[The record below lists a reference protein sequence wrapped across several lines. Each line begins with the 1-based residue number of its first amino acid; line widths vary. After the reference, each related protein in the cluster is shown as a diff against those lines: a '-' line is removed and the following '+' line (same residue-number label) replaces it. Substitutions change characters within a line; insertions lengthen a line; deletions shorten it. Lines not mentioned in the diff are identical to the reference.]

1 MAYDVHWIVKYQ
13 VIYVGLLDDITLD
26 DFRDSSKQIADYMD
40 EAYSQEV
47 THKIIGVIDLTHAKL
62 GTLMR
67 FTLSA
72 AQDIANVIDPRN
84 LKAKPGFTIL
94 VTVSEVAKLITGLVI
109 RLSRQP
115 MTTVATLDEA
125 LNVVGNMYPEL
136 KIQLT
141 TYQADEAN
149 KS

>member
-13 VIYVGLLDDITLD
+13 VIYIGLLDDISLD
-26 DFRDSSKQIADYMD
+26 DFRDSSKEIADYLD

-72 AQDIANVIDPRN
+72 AQDIANVIDARN
-84 LKAKPGFTIL
+84 LQAKPGFTIL

-109 RLSRQP
+109 RLSKQP
-115 MTTVATLDEA
+115 MTSVASLDEA
-125 LNVVGNMYPEL
+125 LNVVANMYPEL
-136 KIQLT
+136 KIPLNN
-141 TYQADEAN
+141 YQAHETN
-149 KS
+149 K